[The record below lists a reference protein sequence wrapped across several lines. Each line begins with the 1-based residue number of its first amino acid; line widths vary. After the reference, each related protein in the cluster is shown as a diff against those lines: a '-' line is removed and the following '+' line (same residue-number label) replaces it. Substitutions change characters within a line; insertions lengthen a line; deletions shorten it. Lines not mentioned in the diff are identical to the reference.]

1 MAILTETQW
10 CQMDPD
16 MGLRYPEMD
25 GDRQDTNQELRLFL
39 HLEIQDLLPNPM
51 LIQEGKGIA
60 ILKMEIP
67 VIIVE
72 DTEEDQ

>member
-1 MAILTETQW
+1 
-10 CQMDPD
+10 
-16 MGLRYPEMD
+16 MGLLYPEMD
-25 GDRQDTNQELRLFL
+25 GDRQDTNQELRLYL
-39 HLEIQDLLPNPM
+39 HLENQDLPLNPM